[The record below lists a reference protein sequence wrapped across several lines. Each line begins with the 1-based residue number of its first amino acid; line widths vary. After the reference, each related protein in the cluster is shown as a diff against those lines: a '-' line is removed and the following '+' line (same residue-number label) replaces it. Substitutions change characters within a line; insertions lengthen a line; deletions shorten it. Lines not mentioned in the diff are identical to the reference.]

1 MKKDNEIKSIVVTAF
16 FSAVIFLGIQSFR
29 VPLPAAVGTPFLHF
43 GHIFVVL
50 AILMLGIKRSMI
62 AGGIGFL
69 IFDII
74 NGYTHAIPNVLVSMI
89 VRCIVVGL
97 IFAAM
102 TKNKKNTYGCAVVAA
117 VIYGVVNIVFDF
129 IWSTAELVI
138 MGSTLRAAFAAELTS
153 IPATIINAVFTV
165 IGTALLYVP
174 VKSAFDRIV
183 R

>member
-1 MKKDNEIKSIVVTAF
+1 MKKDNEIKSVVMTAF
-16 FSAVIFLGIQSFR
+16 FAAVIFLGIQSFR

-50 AILMLGIKRSMI
+50 AILMLGVKRSML

-74 NGYTHAIPNVLVSMI
+74 NGYTHAIPNVLVSMV
-89 VRCIVVGL
+89 VRCLVVGL

-102 TKNKKNTYGCAVVAA
+102 TKNRKKTYGCAIVAS
-117 VIYGVVNIVFDF
+117 VIYGVVNIIFDF
-129 IWSTAELVI
+129 IWSTMELVI
-138 MGSTLRAAFAAELTS
+138 MGSTLSAALAAELTS

-165 IGTALLYVP
+165 VGTALLYVP
-174 VKSAFDRIV
+174 VKSAYDRIM